1 MYFGL
6 ILLLLATLV
15 SLPLVEVPIA
25 VRAEGYL
32 RASAETH
39 SLIAPSSGEVAWV
52 RARDRRSVARGDTIL
67 LLNRPDLYVRLEA
80 IRARRVSVEQECR
93 DLERLI
99 AWVEGNGPPERPV
112 SPRYREESK
121 SIVAEL
127 ESIGG
132 QLRSIRREAFRSA
145 AVIARGLNAA
155 AHSVAES
162 AVAVT

>member
-1 MYFGL
+1 MTGTDEARDPAPDSSEAEVPPFHPDLLEVYLRRRIRGGGVYFGL

-32 RASAETH
+32 RASAETQ

-99 AWVEGNGPPERPV
+99 AAL
-112 SPRYREESK
+112 S
-121 SIVAEL
+121 
-127 ESIGG
+127 
-132 QLRSIRREAFRSA
+132 
-145 AVIARGLNAA
+145 NAA
-155 AHSVAES
+155 SPQQV
-162 AVAVT
+162 